1 MKLINRRSLLKGL
14 GLGGLLGVFPSVY
27 AESNNS
33 DSDVLYLQRNNRLFD
48 DFTYL
53 FNKRIS
59 LTPKV
64 IAVCSNEQGVQKA
77 VRYAKEQDLPVT
89 VKSGGHS
96 FEGFSLNNGG
106 MVIDV
111 STMAGLELN
120 ERHELIAQPAVRL
133 AQLYGFSLAR
143 GRLLPTGSCGTV
155 GLSGIT
161 LGGGY
166 GLFSRQFGLTCDYL
180 TGVRMVDAEG
190 NVIDTDLDADKGAEL
205 LWACRGGG
213 NGNFGVVTQ
222 LRYNTVAA
230 PETLHQHRFR
240 SYKLNPA
247 RASRLAE
254 FWFEQ
259 CKNLPHHA
267 YSAFVLNGSTLTVM
281 FTATEHDSAMETLL
295 ANFDSTM
302 DNNAGLK
309 PDPLAVGLQYYYGRS
324 DALYFKN
331 ISAGYYKGFED
342 IRGCTEALFT
352 EVINT
357 PGMVFQ
363 ISSLGGEINNLKRSN
378 GSTADGAYVHRQ
390 ANFLGEAQCYWQSP
404 KQEARSM
411 QGMATLQTIL
421 YENGVRQH
429 YINYPDMN
437 IRDYERA
444 YYGESYPRLQKLKR
458 ELDPGNRFSYPQG
471 IKL

>member
-1 MKLINRRSLLKGL
+1 MTLMKRRSLLKGL
-14 GLGGLLGVFPSVY
+14 GLGGLLGAFPGVY
-27 AESNNS
+27 AEADNT
-33 DSDVLYLQRNNRLFD
+33 DSDVLYLPHHNRLFEE
-48 DFTYL
+48 FTKL

-64 IAVCSNEQGVQKA
+64 IAVCHNEQGVQKA
-77 VRYAKEQDLPVT
+77 VRYAKAQGLPVT

-96 FEGFSLNNGG
+96 FEGFSLNNDG

-120 ERHELIAQPAVRL
+120 EHHELIAQPAVRL
-133 AQLYGFSLAR
+133 AQLYGFSLAK

-190 NVIDTDLDADKGAEL
+190 NVLDTDSDAEQASEL

-213 NGNFGVVTQ
+213 NGNFGVITQ
-222 LRYNTVAA
+222 LRYRTVEA
-230 PETLHQHRFR
+230 PKTLYQHRFR
-240 SYKLNPA
+240 SYKLSSA
-247 RASRLAE
+247 KASTLAA

-259 CKNLPHHA
+259 CKTLPYHA
-267 YSAFVLNGSTLTVM
+267 YSAFILNGSTLTVM
-281 FTATEHDSAMETLL
+281 FTSTEHDSVMDELL
-295 ANFDSTM
+295 ARFNQAM
-302 DNNAGLK
+302 DKNAGLK
-309 PDPLAVGLQYYYGRS
+309 PDPLEVGVQYYYGRS

-331 ISAGYYKGFED
+331 ISAGYYQSFDD
-342 IRGCTEALFT
+342 IRDCSDALFA

-378 GSTADGAYVHRQ
+378 GSTTEGAYAHRN

-411 QGMATLQTIL
+411 QGMANLQTAL
-421 YENGVRQH
+421 YENGVTQH
-429 YINYPDMN
+429 YINYPDVN

-444 YYGESYPRLQKLKR
+444 YYGESYGRLQELKR
-458 ELDPGNRFSYPQG
+458 TLDPENRFTYSQG